1 MPLVPTRS
9 SLISVAM
16 LAWSSTACKATSDSP
31 APAAS
36 HVSPFPSASS
46 APAPSSAQPVVV
58 SGVAMEQAAEYGGG
72 SDRKWVVWFC
82 ELKGDQKP
90 GGPGWPPNKYFV
102 ASALQTE
109 GSTWRKIGPGD
120 RVTFQ
125 CERR

>member
-1 MPLVPTRS
+1 
-9 SLISVAM
+9 
-16 LAWSSTACKATSDSP
+16 
-31 APAAS
+31 
-36 HVSPFPSASS
+36 
-46 APAPSSAQPVVV
+46 
-58 SGVAMEQAAEYGGG
+58 MEQAAEYGGG
-72 SDRKWVVWFC
+72 SDRKWVVGFC

-125 CERR
+125 CERRTHVYALWRCKLTGFEDTTYDLGPLPAVAPGRNIE